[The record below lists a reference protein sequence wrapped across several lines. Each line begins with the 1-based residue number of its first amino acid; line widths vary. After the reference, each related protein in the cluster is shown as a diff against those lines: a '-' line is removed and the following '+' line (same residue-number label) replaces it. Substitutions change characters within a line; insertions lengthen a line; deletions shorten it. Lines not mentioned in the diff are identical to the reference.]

1 MMTKRQAAREARR
14 IFHYCFVDGILD
26 ELRVRQVVQTILKS
40 RRRGYLVLL
49 GYFQRLVKLDYLQHL
64 AKVESAVPVP
74 ADVQENVAKG
84 LVSKYGPGLTTE
96 FSLRPALIG
105 GMRIQVGSDVYDGSV
120 LHGLE
125 ELQQSLGIGIT
136 NGRTNRSQGRSND

>member
-14 IFHYCFVDGILD
+14 IFQRCFVDGALD
-26 ELRVRQVVQTILKS
+26 ESRVRRVVQAILKS

-74 ADVQENVAKG
+74 SDLQEKVKDG
-84 LVSKYGPGLTTE
+84 LVSKYGPGIVTE
-96 FSLRPALIG
+96 FSLQPALIG
-105 GMRIQVGSDVYDGSV
+105 GMRIQVGSDVYDGTV
-120 LHGLE
+120 RHGLDA
-125 ELQQSLGIGIT
+125 LQQRLGIT
-136 NGRTNRSQGRSND
+136 TSNGRTAQSSDSTG